1 MANFF
6 LNSRPKILK
15 SHIFGHKFRQNLQL
29 NKFEGVDFKYEFQ
42 PKIPAQKYPNKA
54 ILVPNLQIF
63 ILHQTLQS
71 EKFEAF
77 FVLNVSIFK
86 FCMKLRIL
94 KNSRLLIRKMEIVFF
109 SNSSQKY
116 TNTKFSLKTQNF
128 FFLSEILSELNFS

>member
-1 MANFF
+1 MVNFF

-15 SHIFGHKFRQNLQL
+15 SHISGHKFRQNLQL
-29 NKFEGVDFKYEFQ
+29 NRFEGADFKYEFQ
-42 PKIPAQKYPNKA
+42 PKIPAQKYPNMA

-86 FCMKLRIL
+86 FCTKLRIL

-109 SNSSQKY
+109 KFQPKVHKYKIFFENSK
-116 TNTKFSLKTQNF
+116 
-128 FFLSEILSELNFS
+128 FFLFK

>member
-1 MANFF
+1 MTILFS
-6 LNSRPKILK
+6 NSRPKIPR

-29 NKFEGVDFKYEFQ
+29 NKFEGADFKYEFQ

-86 FCMKLRIL
+86 FCMKLRI
-94 KNSRLLIRKMEIVFF
+94 SRLLIRKMEIVFF
-109 SNSSQKY
+109 KFRPKVHKYKILFENSKCF
-116 TNTKFSLKTQNF
+116 FSLSKIF
-128 FFLSEILSELNFS
+128 SELSFI